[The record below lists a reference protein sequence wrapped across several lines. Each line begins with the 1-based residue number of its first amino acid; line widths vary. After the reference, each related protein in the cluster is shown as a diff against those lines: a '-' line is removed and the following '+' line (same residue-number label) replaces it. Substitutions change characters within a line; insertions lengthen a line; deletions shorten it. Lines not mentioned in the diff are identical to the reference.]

1 VTNPLTPLKPQCPES
16 EAIRSG
22 YIFSLILEQGE
33 RKIYFIMK
41 KLLFFLFCSVA
52 QSEDYWTRNIIVIY
66 DPIIFKDEINILI
79 KIESINKDI
88 FYTAPKG
95 NRTQIR
101 LTQEEQ
107 AKYYILVNDS
117 QYLMTRIFDM
127 RRNSELIKAYWY
139 DYESYPLI
147 SN

>member
-1 VTNPLTPLKPQCPES
+1 
-16 EAIRSG
+16 
-22 YIFSLILEQGE
+22 
-33 RKIYFIMK
+33 MK

-66 DPIIFKDEINILI
+66 DPILFKEEINILI
-79 KIESINKDI
+79 KIESIDKEI

-127 RRNSELIKAYWY
+127 RRNTELIKAYWY
-139 DYESYPLI
+139 DYETYPLI

>member
-1 VTNPLTPLKPQCPES
+1 
-16 EAIRSG
+16 
-22 YIFSLILEQGE
+22 
-33 RKIYFIMK
+33 M
-41 KLLFFLFCSVA
+41 FCSVA

-79 KIESINKDI
+79 KIESIDKNI

-101 LTQEEQ
+101 ITQEEQ

-127 RRNSELIKAYWY
+127 RRSSELIKAYWY
-139 DYESYPLI
+139 DYASYPLI